1 MTGYYWGTTGWQDI
15 AARSRRERAI
25 RDAQD
30 GALAKRLDKVL
41 AFAASMGTVGVS
53 IPEAQKELD
62 LGSYE
67 AMQAVA
73 NLHNRGELFR
83 LTEYKRG
90 HSVVYIHPNFADR
103 FTEAEFS
110 RMPTETAMDKLK
122 RQAKAQEITIRQLI
136 DEISHLKRRLGES

>member
-15 AARSRRERAI
+15 AARSARERSI

-41 AFAASMGTVGVS
+41 AFAARMGTLGVS
-53 IPEAQKELD
+53 ISEAQKELD

-90 HSVVYIHPNFADR
+90 SSVIYIHPNFADR

-122 RQAKAQEITIRQLI
+122 RQAADNEAKIAQLV
-136 DEISHLKRRLGES
+136 DEIAHLKRRLGES